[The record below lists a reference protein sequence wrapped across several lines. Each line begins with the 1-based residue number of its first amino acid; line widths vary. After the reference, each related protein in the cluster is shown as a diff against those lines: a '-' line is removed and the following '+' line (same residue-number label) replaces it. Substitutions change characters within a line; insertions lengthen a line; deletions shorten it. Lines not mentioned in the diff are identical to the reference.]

1 MFGINNIWIV
11 VILLLLFHLFQL
23 SLEDYDKSLPSLDR
37 NKFWENKAYIY
48 RLVYYIN
55 LFYIIFYIVFVIC
68 FSIYYFYKKNVQKQL
83 FSNLVKQQ
91 NQTSTQLCNTI
102 PVTFNPTI
110 EWITYIFQWFLFVIF
125 IINLL
130 IFGLLSMQTYYDLNI
145 NKNPEYINDAK
156 YFFIPLFA
164 FFNILLNISLWSLVD
179 KEKQH
184 MRDLFAEQQTEKAI
198 ACLCPTNTLP
208 ISLAH

>member
-1 MFGINNIWIV
+1 
-11 VILLLLFHLFQL
+11 
-23 SLEDYDKSLPSLDR
+23 
-37 NKFWENKAYIY
+37 
-48 RLVYYIN
+48 
-55 LFYIIFYIVFVIC
+55 
-68 FSIYYFYKKNVQKQL
+68 L

-102 PVTFNPTI
+102 PVTFNPII

-130 IFGLLSMQTYYDLNI
+130 IFGLLSIQTYNDLI
-145 NKNPEYINDAK
+145 NNVDDKDPK

-164 FFNILLNISLWSLVD
+164 FFNILLSMSLWNLVD
-179 KEKQH
+179 KERQH

-208 ISLAH
+208 ISSAH